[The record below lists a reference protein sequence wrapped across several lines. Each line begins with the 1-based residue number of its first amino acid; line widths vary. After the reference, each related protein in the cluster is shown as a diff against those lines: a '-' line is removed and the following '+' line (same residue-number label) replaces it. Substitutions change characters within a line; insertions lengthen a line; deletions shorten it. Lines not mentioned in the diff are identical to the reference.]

1 VAEPVPAPDSPRP
14 QPLRARALAAY
25 GLLAL
30 PLATA
35 ALPIYVHLPNL
46 YGGVLGMNLALLG
59 AVLLAARLADAC
71 IDPLLGALND
81 RMQKPRLL
89 IALGMLLMTAGVAM
103 AFNPPQQRALL
114 GIWLAAALVP
124 IYLGYSMASISYM
137 AWGALLG
144 DTPHQRTRVTAF
156 REGLGLAGVV
166 LASVLPGLLGAE
178 IDQGLARF
186 SLLLAAL
193 AVVCSAVTLL
203 GAPRPPAG
211 ARQPFALR
219 ALFEPFTNPRF
230 TPLFAV
236 FILNGIASALPA
248 TLVLFF
254 VNDVLQLPRDGGVFL
269 AVYFLA
275 GAASLPLWVACAR
288 RFGKPRAWL
297 AAMLGAV
304 LAFAGALFLGP
315 GDLAGFMA
323 VCVLSG
329 LALGADLALP
339 PAMLADAIHEADDA
353 PRAGAY
359 FGLWN
364 FATKL
369 NLALAAGLALPLL
382 QWFDYVPG
390 DAGSVQPL
398 QFAYC
403 LLPCL
408 FKLAAAALLWRRLYP
423 RTRQGASP

>member
-1 VAEPVPAPDSPRP
+1 MAETVSVPDSPRSE
-14 QPLRARALAAY
+14 PLRARALAAY

-103 AFNPPQQRALL
+103 AFNPPQQRELL
-114 GIWLAAALVP
+114 GVWLAAALVP

-219 ALFEPFTNPRF
+219 ALFEPFANPRF

-408 FKLAAAALLWRRLYP
+408 FKLAAAALLWGRLQPRNRRG
-423 RTRQGASP
+423 TSP